1 MKRLMIA
8 LEAPGPIIAM
18 EAPGDPNHAATKVEH
33 SILLAVWSPGDHTAT
48 KSEKT
53 IY

>member
-33 SILLAVWSPGDHTAT
+33 SILLAV
-48 KSEKT
+48 
-53 IY
+53 